1 MQLGGL
7 RDQAQMFQHAN
18 CSVIGASFD
27 TPEDNLTF
35 KTSQDFPFDLLSDED
50 RSVGAA
56 YQVLRD
62 EDDPY
67 ADYPKRI
74 SYLID
79 PDRTIVTTYEVTDPA
94 GHAVAVLSD
103 LDAAKR

>member
-1 MQLGGL
+1 MYEDAGCTVL
-7 RDQAQMFQHAN
+7 
-18 CSVIGASFD
+18 GASFD
-27 TPEDNLTF
+27 NPADNAVF
-35 KTSQDFPFDLLSDED
+35 RSSQDFPFDLLSDES
-50 RSVGAA
+50 REVGTA
-56 YQVLRD
+56 YGALRD
-62 EDDPY
+62 SEDPY

-79 PDRTIVTTYEVTDPA
+79 PEGVIARTYEVTDPA

>member
-1 MQLGGL
+1 M
-7 RDQAQMFQHAN
+7 RDQAQMFADAG
-18 CSVIGASFD
+18 CLVLGASFD
-27 TPEDNLTF
+27 SPEENAIF
-35 KTSQDFPFDLLSDED
+35 RSSQDFPFDLLSDET
-50 RSVGAA
+50 RAVGEA
-56 YQVLRD
+56 YGVLRD
-62 EDDPY
+62 AQDNY

-79 PDRTIVTTYEVTDPA
+79 PQGVVAKNYEVTDPA